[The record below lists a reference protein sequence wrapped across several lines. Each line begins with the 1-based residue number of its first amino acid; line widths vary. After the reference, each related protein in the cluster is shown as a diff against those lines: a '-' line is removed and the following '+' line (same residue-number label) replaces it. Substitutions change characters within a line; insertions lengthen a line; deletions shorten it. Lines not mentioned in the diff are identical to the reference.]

1 MSATTQPTQ
10 PTQPIQ
16 PIQPT
21 TTGATAPTMAS
32 TTRAVPR
39 PGPSLPRLLAWDVR
53 DEMRMIRREPA
64 TLFFSVLMPVAFFA
78 LFVGMFGGETSVGGV
93 PAGTMMLA
101 TFGAYGAIVTS
112 TVTPGIGLATIRENG
127 WLEAVR
133 VSPVPVG
140 ISLAAKVIATIPY
153 VVGILTA
160 MTVTSAA
167 MGVLEITIGQWL
179 LLVAALVIGC
189 QFFALIGLAVGSIA
203 SPNATT
209 AILNAILMPL
219 AIAGGLWFP
228 LEAMP
233 SVFGTIAPLL
243 PTYHLAQLAA
253 APLGG
258 GPWLGHLAVLLAATV
273 VAAVLA
279 RWTWTRS
286 RL

>member
-1 MSATTQPTQ
+1 MSATTQPTTQ
-10 PTQPIQ
+10 PPTQV
-16 PIQPT
+16 
-21 TTGATAPTMAS
+21 TTGTMTGTTIRS
-32 TTRAVPR
+32 GTRADRRSHPT
-39 PGPSLPRLLAWDVR
+39 GLRLLALDVR

-64 TLFFSVLMPVAFFA
+64 TLFFSVVMPVAFFA
-78 LFVGMFGGETSVGGV
+78 LFIGMFGGETSVGGV

-160 MTVTSAA
+160 MTAASAA

-179 LLVAALVIGC
+179 LLVLSLIIGC
-189 QFFALIGLAVGSIA
+189 QVFALIGLAVGSSA

-209 AILNAILMPL
+209 AILNAMLMPL

-233 SVFGTIAPLL
+233 SVFGTIAPWL

-258 GPWLGHLAVLLAATV
+258 GPWLGHLAVLMAATV
-273 VAAVLA
+273 VAAAVA